1 MSKRNWFVLICIA
14 ALLLSACQSLS
25 STPTDSPIEPSS
37 ASTYEPESTPTPI
50 EPTPI
55 NQEAIKIAFL
65 DRLDQPEVMDQL
77 KWVKLAIT
85 DFNSETGLNVELMET
100 DSGNGPDTAQ
110 SAATE
115 IGLERDIYG
124 VVGLS
129 YSSDVGG
136 ASIVFQQF
144 ALPCITLARSAY
156 IFQDDNATIF
166 RFAPTG
172 DVEGSETGQLV
183 TNALNAKKAFV
194 IYESGS
200 GQYYQNLYN
209 SFVDAVTSNGGTL
222 IGRETITSETQDFS
236 GVVAK
241 IQSSGSDVVFL
252 GTGTVEQASM
262 LLQEMQTENVSVPVV
277 GYSFFSSPE
286 YSAVA
291 EGDYVISPVPAINE
305 LPEASDIIQS
315 YTQMYGDKSIS
326 LYGPMAYAGT
336 TTMLKAIQR
345 SANSGNLTPQTVASE
360 ISQTDRAD
368 SVLGIPI
375 AFEANGDL
383 KDARFYLLKV
393 ENGSFKTVAP
403 AQ

>member
-1 MSKRNWFVLICIA
+1 MSKRNGFVLICIA
-14 ALLLSACQSLS
+14 ALLLSACQSSS
-25 STPTDSPIEPSS
+25 STPTDSQIEPSS
-37 ASTYEPESTPTPI
+37 APTHEPESTPTLI
-50 EPTPI
+50 EPTSI

-65 DRLDQPEVMDQL
+65 DRLNQPEVSDQL
-77 KWVKLAIT
+77 EWVKLAIM
-85 DFNSETGLNVELMET
+85 DFNSETGLQVELMEA
-100 DSGNGPDTAQ
+100 DSGNGADTAQ
-110 SAATE
+110 ATATG

-129 YSSDVGG
+129 YSSDAVG

-144 ALPCITLARSAY
+144 ALPCISFAQSSILSQEDNTSF
-156 IFQDDNATIF
+156 FQFSPISQ
-166 RFAPTG
+166 
-172 DVEGSETGQLV
+172 VEGSETGQLV
-183 TNALNAKKAFV
+183 VSALNAKKVFV

-222 IGRETITSETQDFS
+222 IGREPITSETQDFS

-241 IQSSGSDVVFL
+241 IQSNGSDVVFL
-252 GTGTVEQASM
+252 GTGTFEQAGL
-262 LLQEMQTENVSVPVV
+262 LLQEMQSENVSVPVV
-277 GYSFFSSPE
+277 GYSFFSTPE

-305 LPEASDIIQS
+305 LPEASNVIQR

-336 TTMLKAIQR
+336 TTMLKAIKR
-345 SANSGNLTPQTVASE
+345 SADSGNLTPQTVASE
-360 ISQTDRAD
+360 ISQTNRAD
-368 SVLGIPI
+368 SILGTPI
-375 AFEANGDL
+375 AFEANGGL

-393 ENGSFKTVAP
+393 ENGNFKTVSP

>member
-1 MSKRNWFVLICIA
+1 MSKRNGFVLICIA
-14 ALLLSACQSLS
+14 ALLLSACQSSS
-25 STPTDSPIEPSS
+25 STPTDSQIEPSS
-37 ASTYEPESTPTPI
+37 APTHEPESTPTLI
-50 EPTPI
+50 EPTSI

-65 DRLDQPEVMDQL
+65 DRLNQPEVSDQL
-77 KWVKLAIT
+77 EWVKLAIM
-85 DFNSETGLNVELMET
+85 DFNSETGLQVELMEA
-100 DSGNGPDTAQ
+100 DSGNGADTAQ
-110 SAATE
+110 ATATG

-129 YSSDVGG
+129 YSSDAVG

-144 ALPCITLARSAY
+144 ALPCISFAQSSILSQEDNTSF
-156 IFQDDNATIF
+156 FQFSPISQ
-166 RFAPTG
+166 
-172 DVEGSETGQLV
+172 VEGSETGQLV
-183 TNALNAKKAFV
+183 VSALNAKKVFV
-194 IYESGS
+194 IYESDS

-222 IGRETITSETQDFS
+222 IGREPITSETQDFS

-241 IQSSGSDVVFL
+241 IQSNGSDVVFL
-252 GTGTVEQASM
+252 GTGTFEQAGL
-262 LLQEMQTENVSVPVV
+262 LLQEMQSENVSVPVV
-277 GYSFFSSPE
+277 GYSFFSTPE

-305 LPEASDIIQS
+305 LPEASNVIQR

-336 TTMLKAIQR
+336 TTMLKAIKR
-345 SANSGNLTPQTVASE
+345 SADSGNLTPQTVASE
-360 ISQTDRAD
+360 ISQTNRAD
-368 SVLGIPI
+368 SILGTPI
-375 AFEANGDL
+375 AFEANGGL

-393 ENGSFKTVAP
+393 ENGNFKTVSP

>member
-14 ALLLSACQSLS
+14 ALLLSACQSSS
-25 STPTDSPIEPSS
+25 STPTDSPIEPYS
-37 ASTYEPESTPTPI
+37 APTHEPESTPASI
-50 EPTPI
+50 EPTPT
-55 NQEAIKIAFL
+55 NQESIRIAFL

-77 KWVKLAIT
+77 EWVKLAIM
-85 DFNSETGLNVELMET
+85 DFNSETGLKVELMEA
-100 DSGNGPDTAQ
+100 DSGNGADTAQ

-129 YSSDVGG
+129 YSSDAIG

-144 ALPCITLARSAY
+144 ALPCISFAQSSILSQVDNTSF
-156 IFQDDNATIF
+156 FQF
-166 RFAPTG
+166 SPTSQ
-172 DVEGSETGQLV
+172 VEGSETGQLV
-183 TNALNAKKAFV
+183 VRALNAKKAFV

-222 IGRETITSETQDFS
+222 IGREPITSETQDFS
-236 GVVAK
+236 EVVAK
-241 IQSSGSDVVFL
+241 IQSNGADVVFL
-252 GTGTVEQASM
+252 GTGTVEQAG
-262 LLQEMQTENVSVPVV
+262 LLIQEMQTENVSIPVV
-277 GYSFFSSPE
+277 GYSFFSSSA

-305 LPEASDIIQS
+305 LPEASDVIQR

-326 LYGPMAYAGT
+326 LYGPMAYAAT
-336 TTMLKAIQR
+336 TTMLKAIKR
-345 SANSGNLTPQTVASE
+345 SADSGNLTPQTVAIE
-360 ISQTDRAD
+360 ISQTNRAD
-368 SVLGIPI
+368 SILGTPI
-375 AFEANGDL
+375 AFEADGGL
-383 KDARFYLLKV
+383 KDSRFYLLKV